1 MTPELTALAVA
12 ALIQYATLG
21 TFGALARRQ
30 GTLAYQ
36 ATNRDAPSPHAG
48 PAARAQRAL
57 ANHAENLIL
66 FAIAVIV
73 VTLSDQATRFTATCA
88 WLYVIARLLYVP
100 AYVAGYA
107 PVRSLAWGV
116 GWVATL
122 LMILAALF

>member
-1 MTPELTALAVA
+1 MTPELAALAVA

-21 TFGALARRQ
+21 TFGVFARRQ

-36 ATNRDAPSPHAG
+36 ASNRDAPSPHAG

-66 FAIAVIV
+66 FAVAVTV

-88 WLYVIARLLYVP
+88 WAYVAARVLYVP
-100 AYVAGYA
+100 AYVQGIA
-107 PVRSLAWGV
+107 PLRSLAWGV

-122 LMILAALF
+122 LMILSAFV